1 MRTIEEQINISI
13 FISYLEFDDISE
25 TTSKYNKIERERE
38 REKNIFIYK
47 ISSEH
52 KSDRKNDELG

>member
-1 MRTIEEQINISI
+1 MNISI
-13 FISYLEFDDISE
+13 FISYLWFDDISE

-38 REKNIFIYK
+38 KKNIFIYK
-47 ISSEH
+47 ISSEY